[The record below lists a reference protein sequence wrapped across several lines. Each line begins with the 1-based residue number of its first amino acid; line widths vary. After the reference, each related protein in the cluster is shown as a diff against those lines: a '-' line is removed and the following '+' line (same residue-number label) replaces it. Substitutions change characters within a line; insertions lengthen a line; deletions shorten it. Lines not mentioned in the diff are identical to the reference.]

1 MFIYKCKYSNVTPF
15 LIVFKANLKA
25 TYKLEL
31 FIAKRDKRL
40 RDHYKKWNAL
50 VSFFT

>member
-15 LIVFKANLKA
+15 LIVFKANSKA

-31 FIAKRDKRL
+31 FIAKRVIITK
-40 RDHYKKWNAL
+40 
-50 VSFFT
+50 SGTP